1 MEFAT
6 VAAVVFMHCP
16 IAANTMTRSS
26 PAWLLIGFL
35 IAFVAVGFAHW
46 QLPYEQVSLPNSL
59 YGPGLVAIGLIA
71 LMLRAFGVGRFLTV
85 WWLIAATVP
94 AAVMA
99 RVVVDTARDPTS
111 HNLWPLEI
119 MIALA
124 VGLACSLLGT
134 ALGSLL
140 LMRSSKRP
148 S

>member
-1 MEFAT
+1 M
-6 VAAVVFMHCP
+6 AV
-16 IAANTMTRSS
+16 NTMTRSS
-26 PAWLLIGFL
+26 PAWLLIGFF

-46 QLPYEQVSLPNSL
+46 QLPYDKVSLPNSL
-59 YGPGLVAIGLIA
+59 CGPGLVAVGLIA
-71 LMLRAFGVGRFLTV
+71 MMLRAFGVGRFLTV

-99 RVVVDTARDPTS
+99 RVVVDTARDSTS

-119 MIALA
+119 LIALA
-124 VGLACSLLGT
+124 VGLGCSLVGT

>member
-1 MEFAT
+1 MGFAA
-6 VAAVVFMHCP
+6 VAAVVLMHSTMD
-16 IAANTMTRSS
+16 ATTMTRSS

-46 QLPYEQVSLPNSL
+46 QLPYDKVSLPNSL
-59 YGPGLVAIGLIA
+59 YGPGLVAVGVIA
-71 LMLRAFGVGRFLTV
+71 LMLRAFGVGRFLTI

-99 RVVVDTARDPTS
+99 RVVVETSRDPTS

-119 MIALA
+119 LIALA
-124 VGLACSLLGT
+124 VGLVCSLIGT
-134 ALGSLL
+134 AIGSLL

-148 S
+148 R

>member
-1 MEFAT
+1 
-6 VAAVVFMHCP
+6 
-16 IAANTMTRSS
+16 MTRSS
-26 PAWLLIGFL
+26 PAWLLIGFF

-46 QLPYEQVSLPNSL
+46 QLPYDKVSLPNSL
-59 YGPGLVAIGLIA
+59 CGPGLVAVGLIA
-71 LMLRAFGVGRFLTV
+71 MMLRAFGTGRFLTI

-99 RVVVDTARDPTS
+99 RVLLETSRDPTS

-119 MIALA
+119 LIALA
-124 VGLACSLLGT
+124 VGLVCALLGT

-148 S
+148 D

>member
-1 MEFAT
+1 
-6 VAAVVFMHCP
+6 
-16 IAANTMTRSS
+16 MTRSS
-26 PAWLLIGFL
+26 PAWLLIGFF

-46 QLPYEQVSLPNSL
+46 QLPYDKVSLPNSL
-59 YGPGLVAIGLIA
+59 YGPGLVAVGLIA
-71 LMLRAFGVGRFLTV
+71 MMLRAFGTGRFLTI

-99 RVVVDTARDPTS
+99 RVLLETSRDPTS

-119 MIALA
+119 LIALA
-124 VGLACSLLGT
+124 VGLMCALLGT

-148 S
+148 D

>member
-1 MEFAT
+1 
-6 VAAVVFMHCP
+6 
-16 IAANTMTRSS
+16 MTRSS

-46 QLPYEQVSLPNSL
+46 QLPYDKVSLPNSL
-59 YGPGLVAIGLIA
+59 YGPGLVAVGLIA
-71 LMLRAFGVGRFLTV
+71 MMLRAFGVGRFLAV
-85 WWLIAATVP
+85 WLLIASTVP
-94 AAVMA
+94 AAVLA

-119 MIALA
+119 LIALA
-124 VGLACSLLGT
+124 VGIACSLIGA

>member
-1 MEFAT
+1 MGFAA
-6 VAAVVFMHCP
+6 VAAVVLMHSTMD
-16 IAANTMTRSS
+16 ATTMTRSS

-46 QLPYEQVSLPNSL
+46 QLPYDSVSLPNSL
-59 YGPGLVAIGLIA
+59 YGLGLVAVGVIA
-71 LMLRAFGVGRFLTV
+71 LMLRAFGVGRFLTI

-99 RVVVDTARDPTS
+99 RVVVETSRDPTS

-119 MIALA
+119 LIALA
-124 VGLACSLLGT
+124 VGLVCALMGT

-148 S
+148 G